1 MLSSY
6 MIARLL
12 SYKYTRNNI
21 GQKLMNAIPMAIKC
35 QETGTV
41 HKCLWKESAHF
52 FAEANKKMQFFQR
65 GI

>member
-1 MLSSY
+1 

-41 HKCLWKESAHF
+41 HKCL
-52 FAEANKKMQFFQR
+52 
-65 GI
+65 